1 MTTTDLRTSL
11 SSITVSS
18 LPINLFLYICTF
30 IFAFFWCAEISDLA
44 VLPHFVVAGLK
55 DWSFEASVFFYVS
68 LYVNS
73 K

>member
-1 MTTTDLRTSL
+1 MTKTDLRTSL

-18 LPINLFLYICTF
+18 LPVKLFF
-30 IFAFFWCAEISDLA
+30 IFIFKKIWCAEISDLA

-68 LYVNS
+68 FYVN
-73 K
+73 

>member
-1 MTTTDLRTSL
+1 MNKTDLRRSL

-18 LPINLFLYICTF
+18 LPVNLFVIF
-30 IFAFFWCAEISDLA
+30 IFYFFWCAEISDLA

-68 LYVNS
+68 FYVNS